1 MKVGFYSGSVLSVTK
16 DLAVLKPTFFPSVPR
31 LLNSIYGKVKD
42 KLNKEEGIKKQVIDF
57 AIESKTK
64 RL

>member
-42 KLNKEEGIKKQVIDF
+42 KLNKEEGIKK
-57 AIESKTK
+57 
-64 RL
+64 